1 MADDESRSL
10 LDWLATIDDDPDVLK
25 HFRERNLEKALDKA
39 IEKHGGAQH
48 KSVML
53 DNNIEVIG
61 DILEKEAAERSED
74 AADAS
79 SKPLFWVLVR
89 V

>member
-1 MADDESRSL
+1 MADDENRSL
-10 LDWLATIDDDPDVLK
+10 LDWLAAIDEDPDVLK
-25 HFRERNLEKALDKA
+25 HFREKNLEKALDKA

-48 KSVML
+48 KRVML
-53 DNNIEVIG
+53 ENDIEAIG
-61 DILEKEAAERSED
+61 ETLERDAAERTEE
-74 AADAS
+74 ADAS